1 MYPSSWKFAEEAY
14 RDATERPFGYLFVD
28 LNRTRTND
36 VAWEQTFGLFILA
49 PILDDEH
56 RLKIRMWHTAFA
68 DTVFDIVN
76 SSTYIFYD
84 GVINKRRNIFT
95 RVVYN
100 TSISCLFLDKCQTC
114 HTFILL
120 PIFPG
125 EMQYVYVR
133 K

>member
-100 TSISCLFLDKCQTC
+100 TSISCLF
-114 HTFILL
+114 F
-120 PIFPG
+120 
-125 EMQYVYVR
+125 R
-133 K
+133 